1 MIYEEKQMRKQ
12 ERIIVWPVYLDSSK
26 SRYDGRRVPKNIA
39 VSVPRVAEV
48 KDAAEKAGLKCE
60 LVPDVGYPRTPWL
73 KMGMVLVEKKES
85 KNQTIMTIA
94 KQLAKARSTVKEQ
107 VN

>member
-1 MIYEEKQMRKQ
+1 MRKQ

-26 SRYDGRRVPKNIA
+26 SRHDGRRVPKNVAI
-39 VSVPRVAEV
+39 SVPRVAEV

-60 LVPDVGYPRTPWL
+60 LVPDLGYPKTPWF
-73 KMGMVLVEKKES
+73 KMGMVLVEKKQS

-94 KQLAKARSTVKEQ
+94 KQLAKTRSTVKEQ
-107 VN
+107 AS